1 MTETL
6 LADCFDMCSSIAG
19 ILDSCP
25 VVNSKDAGT
34 QNQLHNYLKSASWLW
49 K

>member
-6 LADCFDMCSSIAG
+6 LADCFDMCSNIAG

-25 VVNSKDAGT
+25 VVKAKDARS
-34 QNQLHNYLKSASWLW
+34 QNQLHNYLKSAS
-49 K
+49 

>member
-25 VVNSKDAGT
+25 VVIAKDAGT
-34 QNQLHNYLKSASWLW
+34 QNRLHNYLKSAS
-49 K
+49 